1 MGAHRGRTRRTNPPP
16 RSCCT
21 PRGAWRRAPPREAGL
36 HLWAFPVDAPRGGA
50 APPSDDATP
59 RRPDA
64 TSPRTPEGR
73 GPRARPQPAEAMAAE
88 GGGLEPAGGLRWPSS
103 GTIGETAVAR
113 EHSLA
118 MQPGP
123 LYVYM
128 TTTTTTGRVAQVTPG
143 GQAAWSAVRPGWLL
157 KSVDGEHYTEPLL
170 RSKILSG
177 RPHGTVFSAQ
187 DVREPARSPTAAL
200 GSRPSGA
207 PGAGVGGHGGDDGVP
222 LPFET
227 PAKSLRIDDC
237 VVDVNGQRSR
247 NQNRDDFAIEVD
259 GQRGCLAAGVVA
271 RLQQQQ
277 LQAPDSAGGLAPSPE
292 AQQARASSV
301 DGGASANATSVD
313 GGASPMSGLS
323 LTYRQDG
330 RPGSAATRPSA
341 RSIRGQRR
349 ERIPM
354 PMPLPP
360 RRGWIRPE
368 RVERRPLGRGRGSSG
383 MGTSLSFRQ
392 DGQEDGQ
399 AR

>member
-1 MGAHRGRTRRTNPPP
+1 
-16 RSCCT
+16 
-21 PRGAWRRAPPREAGL
+21 
-36 HLWAFPVDAPRGGA
+36 
-50 APPSDDATP
+50 
-59 RRPDA
+59 
-64 TSPRTPEGR
+64 
-73 GPRARPQPAEAMAAE
+73 MAAE

-313 GGASPMSGLS
+313 GGASPMSGREA
-323 LTYRQDG
+323 RQRRYQTQRKKHQRMVKKMVRRG
-330 RPGSAATRPSA
+330 EVLVGTTEPPPGSAVPTSA
-341 RSIRGQRR
+341 EGA
-349 ERIPM
+349 
-354 PMPLPP
+354 PLSPAA
-360 RRGWIRPE
+360 GE
-368 RVERRPLGRGRGSSG
+368 
-383 MGTSLSFRQ
+383 
-392 DGQEDGQ
+392 
-399 AR
+399 ARAG